1 MNGAPLLPE
10 HGFPLRAVV
19 PGYAGVRSPKWLKR
33 ITVQDHPSDN
43 PIQGYDYRLYP
54 PDVTAETADPAKGHT
69 INTMR

>member
-19 PGYAGVRSPKWLKR
+19 PGFAGAQPEMAKR

-43 PIQGYDYRLYP
+43 PIQAEDYKLFP
-54 PDVTAETADPAKGHT
+54 PDVTAETADPARVT
-69 INTMR
+69 PSTRCR